1 MAHAT
6 DTPMSIPRP
15 RQAAAGPVRVRP
27 ARRRARFLYGVDTW
41 QAKALMVLGIYYACL
56 ALDMIFLRGGEIT
69 SSYIDEI
76 FLLFFGACAVF
87 GFTRLNS
94 QVKIVLALYG
104 TFTMICVISAGF
116 NGLERYDPSYPRW
129 LAAFV
134 GVLLDAKTII
144 AMLGFAYLIQSQ
156 KSDAAIRVAFTI
168 LIGVVLVNVPFLLR
182 DIALGG
188 NSLLYGEPL
197 RVRNGFI
204 QPQGLLLFVVDS
216 ADFTILA
223 SFAAAALYIGTMRTL
238 WLVMWLGLSFLTL
251 IHFSVKEAIA
261 VVACMS
267 IVALSIPFKNARIRT
282 YVRTFFIGAAAVAA
296 FPLVLFVLPVI
307 TTRLDEYVGG
317 DLSDTVRTYSYVV
330 ALRIANDYFPFG
342 SGSGTYA
349 SLPSRDY
356 YFSPL
361 YDIYGLSSMHGAA
374 RHFSGYL
381 MDTFWPKILGEGGW
395 FGFVAYLAMLGYIAW
410 RAVTNLIARQDGV
423 NVFCVCVLTTFFIK
437 GFAASVMTQET
448 FVILMGFVIAY
459 VLVHP
464 VARRQPRA
472 ARKGRGR
479 IARARIA

>member
-1 MAHAT
+1 LAHAT
-6 DTPMSIPRP
+6 ETPLPLPRP
-15 RQAAAGPVRVRP
+15 RPAAIRRGVRP
-27 ARRRARFLYGVDTW
+27 GARRGALGLFDGLDTW
-41 QAKALMVLGIYYACL
+41 QAKALSVLGFYYIFL
-56 ALDMIFLRGGEIT
+56 ALDMILLRRGEIT

-76 FLLFFGACAVF
+76 FLLFFGACAAAGF
-87 GFTRLNS
+87 GRLNS
-94 QVKIVLALYG
+94 QVRIVLALYG
-104 TFTMICVISAGF
+104 TFTLICVVSAAF
-116 NGLERYDPSYPRW
+116 NGLERFDPGYPRW

-144 AMLGFAYLIQSQ
+144 AMLGFAYLIQVQ
-156 KSDAAIRVAFTI
+156 KNDAAIRAAFVV
-168 LIGVVLVNVPFLLR
+168 LIGVVLANVPFLLR

-188 NSLLYGEPL
+188 SSLYGEAL

-204 QPQGLLLFVVDS
+204 QPQGFLLFVVDS

-238 WLVMWLGLSFLTL
+238 WLVLWLGLSFLTL
-251 IHFSVKEAIA
+251 IHFSVKEAVA
-261 VVACMS
+261 VVVCMS
-267 IVALSIPFKNARIRT
+267 VVALTIPFKSAKLRA
-282 YVRTFFIGAAAVAA
+282 YVRTFFFGLAAVAA
-296 FPLVLFVLPVI
+296 FPLVMFLLPVI
-307 TTRLDEYVGG
+307 TGRLDEYVGG

-330 ALRIANDYFPFG
+330 ALRIANDFFPLG

-361 YDIYGLSSMHGAA
+361 YDIYGLSHMHGAA

-395 FGFVAYLAMLGYIAW
+395 FGFVAYLGMLGYICY

-423 NVFCVCVLTTFFIK
+423 NVFCVCVLITFIIK

-448 FVILMGFVIAY
+448 FVLLMGFVFAY

-464 VARRQPRA
+464 VARVSAPRRTQRA
-472 ARKGRGR
+472 PARLPRS
-479 IARARIA
+479 A